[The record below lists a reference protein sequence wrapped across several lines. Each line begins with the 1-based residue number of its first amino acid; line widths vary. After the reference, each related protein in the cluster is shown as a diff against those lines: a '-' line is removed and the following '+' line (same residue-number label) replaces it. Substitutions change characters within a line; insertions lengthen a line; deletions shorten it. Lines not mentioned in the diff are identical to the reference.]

1 MEPYLIREVNVNANA
16 VDISEE
22 TVNAN
27 AVDAFISVLGRIL
40 WGLPTV

>member
-1 MEPYLIREVNVNANA
+1 MEPYLIREATVNANA

-27 AVDAFISVLGRIL
+27 SVDAFISVLGRIL
-40 WGLPTV
+40 